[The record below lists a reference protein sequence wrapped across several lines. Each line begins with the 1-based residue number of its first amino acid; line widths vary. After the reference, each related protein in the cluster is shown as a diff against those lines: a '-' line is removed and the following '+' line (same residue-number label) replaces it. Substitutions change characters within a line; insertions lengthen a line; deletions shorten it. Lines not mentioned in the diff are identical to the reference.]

1 MNLRIAYYLVAL
13 AISLA
18 AFGAAYN
25 YAATNANATA
35 AAGATAASNRHGLQD
50 GWGEIARA
58 ASAASAAS
66 AANATTAALTA
77 YAIAGAVSLAAFS
90 GAYILDK
97 RRGIAEMVGRCSRAY
112 LDFNKHVK
120 KQSRPENVW
129 RARWRPPGTI
139 SNSLKPR

>member
-25 YAATNANATA
+25 YAATNANA
-35 AAGATAASNRHGLQD
+35 AAGATAASKRHGLKD
-50 GWGEIARA
+50 GWLEIARA
-58 ASAASAAS
+58 AD
-66 AANATTAALTA
+66 AANATATTAALTA

>member
-25 YAATNANATA
+25 YAATNANAT
-35 AAGATAASNRHGLQD
+35 
-50 GWGEIARA
+50 
-58 ASAASAAS
+58 
-66 AANATTAALTA
+66 ATTAALTA

>member
-1 MNLRIAYYLVAL
+1 MNLRIAYYLVAR

-25 YAATNANATA
+25 YAATNANA

-58 ASAASAAS
+58 ASAANAT
-66 AANATTAALTA
+66 ATTAALTA

>member
-1 MNLRIAYYLVAL
+1 MNLRIAYYVVAL

-18 AFGAAYN
+18 AFAAAYN
-25 YAATNANATA
+25 YAATNANA
-35 AAGATAASNRHGLQD
+35 AAGANAASNRHGLQD

-58 ASAASAAS
+58 ASAANAT
-66 AANATTAALTA
+66 ATTAALTA

>member
-1 MNLRIAYYLVAL
+1 MNLRIAYYVFAL
-13 AISLA
+13 AISRA
-18 AFGAAYN
+18 AVTGAYN

-35 AAGATAASNRHGLQD
+35 AAGATAASKRHGLKD
-50 GWGEIARA
+50 GWLEIARA
-58 ASAASAAS
+58 AD
-66 AANATTAALTA
+66 AANATATTAALTA

-120 KQSRPENVW
+120 
-129 RARWRPPGTI
+129 
-139 SNSLKPR
+139 